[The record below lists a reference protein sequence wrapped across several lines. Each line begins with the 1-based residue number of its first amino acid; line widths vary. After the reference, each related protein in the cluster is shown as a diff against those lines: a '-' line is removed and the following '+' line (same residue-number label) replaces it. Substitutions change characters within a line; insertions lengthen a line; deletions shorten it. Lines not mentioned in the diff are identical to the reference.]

1 MGEKRAGG
9 RSFQSRGGSRSP
21 PTGHGL
27 KGAWGSRGTHIML
40 VGHPPLLHVQHLHLH
55 DAAPRRHGLSSAGP
69 SAGAGDAGCWGVPQR
84 AGNSRPSGIRG
95 LSVIQSP
102 VRARAAAAALRSARP
117 PAPPPPAPGP
127 PRPAPR
133 PALRVAGPPP
143 LKGPGPNARPRSADP
158 AGPRPASAGPLSR
171 RRAPAAG
178 GGDGRASGVRSLIDR
193 WIHSRTHSF

>member
-1 MGEKRAGG
+1 MLFRSREGRGGEVGEKRAGG

-69 SAGAGDAGCWGVPQR
+69 SAGAGDAGCWGAPQR

-127 PRPAPR
+127 PPARPPARPPRRRPA
-133 PALRVAGPPP
+133 PP
-143 LKGPGPNARPRSADP
+143 LKGPAPTPAPGARTRLAHVRPRQGLCPGGEPPRLGEGTGAHP
-158 AGPRPASAGPLSR
+158 AC
-171 RRAPAAG
+171 
-178 GGDGRASGVRSLIDR
+178 D
-193 WIHSRTHSF
+193 H